1 MKPLTLVLTTASVL
15 LAAAIGVLIVLTSR
29 FLTAAPYGGLEY
41 AWLSI
46 PVLLILLGAYKLF
59 EGSNA
64 ARIGLG
70 LVYALMTASFLFFS
84 FFDVIVRTKP
94 LSSVALPLVWAT
106 VLGVATLLL
115 FFSRTLKAELRDI
128 RQARKQN

>member
-1 MKPLTLVLTTASVL
+1 VL

-29 FLTAAPYGGLEY
+29 FLTVAPYGGLEF
-41 AWLSI
+41 AWLSL

-59 EGSNA
+59 EGSNVA
-64 ARIGLG
+64 GIGLG

-84 FFDVIVRTKP
+84 FFDIIVRTKP

-106 VLGVATLLL
+106 VLGGATLLL

-128 RQARKQN
+128 RQARRQNST